1 MEKEVFKL
9 KPQVKALT
17 NSLEHM
23 FREEVV
29 PPPGDKKELE
39 KVSAWPKFVADFEG
53 DLVVEC
59 YMAMFLMFRNHLG
72 RIRETVRTTGM
83 RYR

>member
-9 KPQVKALT
+9 KPQWKALT

-29 PPPGDKKELE
+29 PPQGDKNECE
-39 KVSAWPKFVADFEG
+39 DVTAWPRLMADFEG
-53 DLVVEC
+53 DSVVEC
-59 YMAMFLMFRNHLG
+59 YMAMF
-72 RIRETVRTTGM
+72 
-83 RYR
+83 